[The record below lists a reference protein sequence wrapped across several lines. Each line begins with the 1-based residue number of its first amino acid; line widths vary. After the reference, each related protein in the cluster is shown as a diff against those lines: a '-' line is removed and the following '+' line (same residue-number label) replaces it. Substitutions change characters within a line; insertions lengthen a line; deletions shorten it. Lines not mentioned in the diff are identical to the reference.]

1 MNHPVFLLARRVLVA
16 GALVSLAGCA
26 MMDSMTGS
34 SRVRLSGTLSGAQEA
49 PPATTAG
56 SGTVTATFDKA
67 TNKLSYEVIY
77 SGLSGP
83 ARAGH
88 FHGPAAMGQNAGIA
102 LGFADANSPIRGEAT
117 LTAAQAADLLAGR
130 WYVNIHTQRYPGG
143 EIRAQVVP
151 ASR

>member
-1 MNHPVFLLARRVLVA
+1 MNNRVFLLARRALIA

-26 MMDSMTGS
+26 MMDTMMGS
-34 SRVRLSGTLSGAQEA
+34 SKVRLSGTLSGAQEV

-56 SGTVTATFDKA
+56 TGTVTATFDKA
-67 TNKLSYEVIY
+67 TSKLSYEVVY

-88 FHGPAAMGQNAGIA
+88 FHGPAAAGQNAGVA
-102 LGFADANSPIRGEAT
+102 SGFADATSPIRGEVT

>member
-1 MNHPVFLLARRVLVA
+1 MNHRVIVLARRALVT
-16 GALVSLAGCA
+16 GALVTLAGCA
-26 MMDSMTGS
+26 MMDGMSGS
-34 SRVRLSGTLSGAQEA
+34 SKVRLSGTLSGAQEV
-49 PPATTAG
+49 PPTTT
-56 SGTVTATFDKA
+56 SGTGSVTATFDKS
-67 TNKLSYEVIY
+67 TSKLSYEVVY
-77 SGLSGP
+77 SGLTGP

-102 LGFADANSPIRGEAT
+102 SGFADANSPIRGEVT

-143 EIRAQVVP
+143 EIRAQVTP

>member
-1 MNHPVFLLARRVLVA
+1 MNKHVFLLARRVLIA

-26 MMDSMTGS
+26 MMDDMMGS
-34 SRVRLSGTLSGAQEA
+34 SKVRLSGTLSGAQEV

-56 SGTVTATFDKA
+56 TGTVKATFDKA
-67 TNKLSYEVIY
+67 TSKLSYEVVY

-88 FHGPAAMGQNAGIA
+88 FHGPAAMGQNAGVA
-102 LGFADANSPIRGEAT
+102 SGFSNPNSPIRGEVT

-151 ASR
+151 AR